1 MAVTYRISNGIRHG
15 ERKTLEGAKALAAK
29 FQRTCN
35 NRVRI
40 DKIYYDEET
49 QNWKCENVQ

>member
-29 FQRTCN
+29 FQRTCT

-40 DKIYYDEET
+40 DKIYYDKET